1 MMYFAKKDTFSI
13 PGKHIT
19 PAYPLTTCP
28 FHTPAYQQPPPQKN
42 APPPHTSQLNNHHAK
57 TTPTIKTP
65 FPYQYQCPLGG
76 RIDDHGPP
84 QCQWTSPVSKTTT
97 LKQQYESHVPPSP
110 PQQPVQQSMT
120 WLTNS
125 RKHRTRKRDWS
136 QLQNSVPALY
146 HTFCVK
152 TSWSSI
158 GLLGCLSNQS
168 RIQTS
173 NSARYQ
179 CTVISILVTSIST
192 VSPSPFLLR

>member
-1 MMYFAKKDTFSI
+1 MHFAKKDTFSIPI

-97 LKQQYESHVPPSP
+97 LKQQWESHVPLSP

-179 CTVISILVTSIST
+179 CTVY
-192 VSPSPFLLR
+192 